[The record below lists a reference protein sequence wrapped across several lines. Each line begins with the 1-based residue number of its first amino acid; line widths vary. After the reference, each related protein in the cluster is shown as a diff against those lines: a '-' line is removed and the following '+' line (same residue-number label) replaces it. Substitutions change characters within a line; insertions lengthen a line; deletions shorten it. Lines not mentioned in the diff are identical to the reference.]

1 MIKKIKL
8 VFDTAI
14 STPFFIVYAILG
26 LILVGLIIFDIKKY
40 KKISRI
46 LYIVCIIFLAT
57 FFIIKYFD
65 VIIKVIDSFVE
76 ILLKTLYFP
85 NLGIYITILIITNLT
100 FVFTTISEKSYK
112 IYKVI
117 SSLITT
123 LIDLLFIM
131 IIGII
136 SKNHIDISSDVKL
149 YSDSTILTL
158 LQISMGLFVSLYLLL
173 MLARIH
179 WRLKLYDKNVTFDN
193 EVYPDM
199 GLYIKNNSTDGKISD
214 EYISSKA
221 SELNLSE
228 YYSNLFIDKINQN
241 LKVKEDVNTLKEIVS
256 EYDKWLDDI
265 NNVFAFLNTNKDNWK
280 ISGNNV
286 MFTNVKLVS
295 QYISLISDLS
305 KQESVLNIKLK
316 SLKTN

>member
-112 IYKVI
+112 IYKII

-214 EYISSKA
+214 EYIRVFKV
-221 SELNLSE
+221 
-228 YYSNLFIDKINQN
+228 IDF
-241 LKVKEDVNTLKEIVS
+241 S
-256 EYDKWLDDI
+256 DKGR
-265 NNVFAFLNTNKDNWK
+265 K
-280 ISGNNV
+280 
-286 MFTNVKLVS
+286 
-295 QYISLISDLS
+295 
-305 KQESVLNIKLK
+305 
-316 SLKTN
+316 

>member
-46 LYIVCIIFLAT
+46 LYIVCIIFLVT

-112 IYKVI
+112 IYKII

-179 WRLKLYDKNVTFDN
+179 RRLKLYDKNVTFDN

-199 GLYIKNNSTDGKISD
+199 GLYIKDNSTNGKISD
-214 EYISSKA
+214 KYIRIFKV
-221 SELNLSE
+221 
-228 YYSNLFIDKINQN
+228 IDF
-241 LKVKEDVNTLKEIVS
+241 S
-256 EYDKWLDDI
+256 DKG
-265 NNVFAFLNTNKDNWK
+265 KK
-280 ISGNNV
+280 
-286 MFTNVKLVS
+286 
-295 QYISLISDLS
+295 
-305 KQESVLNIKLK
+305 
-316 SLKTN
+316 

>member
-1 MIKKIKL
+1 MADFSMIKKIKL

-112 IYKVI
+112 IYKII

-179 WRLKLYDKNVTFDN
+179 RRLKLYDKNVTFDN

-199 GLYIKNNSTDGKISD
+199 GLYIKNNSTNGKISD
-214 EYISSKA
+214 KYIRIFKV
-221 SELNLSE
+221 
-228 YYSNLFIDKINQN
+228 IDF
-241 LKVKEDVNTLKEIVS
+241 S
-256 EYDKWLDDI
+256 DKGR
-265 NNVFAFLNTNKDNWK
+265 K
-280 ISGNNV
+280 
-286 MFTNVKLVS
+286 
-295 QYISLISDLS
+295 
-305 KQESVLNIKLK
+305 
-316 SLKTN
+316 

>member
-26 LILVGLIIFDIKKY
+26 LILVGLIIFDIKKD

-112 IYKVI
+112 IYKII

-199 GLYIKNNSTDGKISD
+199 GLYIKNNSTNGKISD
-214 EYISSKA
+214 KYIRIFKV
-221 SELNLSE
+221 
-228 YYSNLFIDKINQN
+228 IDF
-241 LKVKEDVNTLKEIVS
+241 S
-256 EYDKWLDDI
+256 DKGR
-265 NNVFAFLNTNKDNWK
+265 K
-280 ISGNNV
+280 
-286 MFTNVKLVS
+286 
-295 QYISLISDLS
+295 
-305 KQESVLNIKLK
+305 
-316 SLKTN
+316 

>member
-1 MIKKIKL
+1 MADFSIIKKIKL

-26 LILVGLIIFDIKKY
+26 LILVGLIIFDIKKD

-112 IYKVI
+112 IYKII

-179 WRLKLYDKNVTFDN
+179 RRLKLYDKNVTFDN

-214 EYISSKA
+214 EYIRVFKV
-221 SELNLSE
+221 
-228 YYSNLFIDKINQN
+228 IDF
-241 LKVKEDVNTLKEIVS
+241 S
-256 EYDKWLDDI
+256 DKGR
-265 NNVFAFLNTNKDNWK
+265 K
-280 ISGNNV
+280 
-286 MFTNVKLVS
+286 
-295 QYISLISDLS
+295 
-305 KQESVLNIKLK
+305 
-316 SLKTN
+316 

>member
-1 MIKKIKL
+1 MADFSIIKKIKL

-26 LILVGLIIFDIKKY
+26 LILVGLIIFDIKKD

-112 IYKVI
+112 IYKII

-199 GLYIKNNSTDGKISD
+199 GLYIKNNSTNGKISD
-214 EYISSKA
+214 KYIRIFKV
-221 SELNLSE
+221 
-228 YYSNLFIDKINQN
+228 IDF
-241 LKVKEDVNTLKEIVS
+241 S
-256 EYDKWLDDI
+256 DKGR
-265 NNVFAFLNTNKDNWK
+265 K
-280 ISGNNV
+280 
-286 MFTNVKLVS
+286 
-295 QYISLISDLS
+295 
-305 KQESVLNIKLK
+305 
-316 SLKTN
+316 

>member
-112 IYKVI
+112 IYKII

-179 WRLKLYDKNVTFDN
+179 RRLKLYDKNVTFDN

-199 GLYIKNNSTDGKISD
+199 GLYIKNNSTNGKISD
-214 EYISSKA
+214 KYIRIFKV
-221 SELNLSE
+221 
-228 YYSNLFIDKINQN
+228 IDF
-241 LKVKEDVNTLKEIVS
+241 S
-256 EYDKWLDDI
+256 DKGR
-265 NNVFAFLNTNKDNWK
+265 K
-280 ISGNNV
+280 
-286 MFTNVKLVS
+286 
-295 QYISLISDLS
+295 
-305 KQESVLNIKLK
+305 
-316 SLKTN
+316 

>member
-26 LILVGLIIFDIKKY
+26 LILVGLIIFDIKKD

-112 IYKVI
+112 IYKII

-214 EYISSKA
+214 EYIRVFKV
-221 SELNLSE
+221 
-228 YYSNLFIDKINQN
+228 IDF
-241 LKVKEDVNTLKEIVS
+241 S
-256 EYDKWLDDI
+256 DKGR
-265 NNVFAFLNTNKDNWK
+265 K
-280 ISGNNV
+280 
-286 MFTNVKLVS
+286 
-295 QYISLISDLS
+295 
-305 KQESVLNIKLK
+305 
-316 SLKTN
+316 

>member
-1 MIKKIKL
+1 MADFSIIKKIKL

-26 LILVGLIIFDIKKY
+26 LILVGLIIFDIKKD

-100 FVFTTISEKSYK
+100 FVFTTISKKSYK

-199 GLYIKNNSTDGKISD
+199 CLYIKYNSTDGKISD
-214 EYISSKA
+214 EYIRVFKV
-221 SELNLSE
+221 
-228 YYSNLFIDKINQN
+228 IDF
-241 LKVKEDVNTLKEIVS
+241 S
-256 EYDKWLDDI
+256 DKGR
-265 NNVFAFLNTNKDNWK
+265 K
-280 ISGNNV
+280 
-286 MFTNVKLVS
+286 
-295 QYISLISDLS
+295 
-305 KQESVLNIKLK
+305 
-316 SLKTN
+316 

>member
-14 STPFFIVYAILG
+14 STPFFIVNAILG

-112 IYKVI
+112 IYKII

-214 EYISSKA
+214 EYIRVFKV
-221 SELNLSE
+221 
-228 YYSNLFIDKINQN
+228 IDF
-241 LKVKEDVNTLKEIVS
+241 S
-256 EYDKWLDDI
+256 DKGR
-265 NNVFAFLNTNKDNWK
+265 K
-280 ISGNNV
+280 
-286 MFTNVKLVS
+286 
-295 QYISLISDLS
+295 
-305 KQESVLNIKLK
+305 
-316 SLKTN
+316 

>member
-14 STPFFIVYAILG
+14 STPFFIVYAIFG
-26 LILVGLIIFDIKKY
+26 LILVGLIIFDIKKD

-46 LYIVCIIFLAT
+46 LYILCTIFLVT

-65 VIIKVIDSFVE
+65 VIIKVIDSFIE

-85 NLGIYITILIITNLT
+85 NLGIYITMLVITNLT
-100 FVFTTISEKSYK
+100 FIFTMISKKSYK
-112 IYKVI
+112 THKII
-117 SSLITT
+117 ASLITS

-214 EYISSKA
+214 KYIRVFKV
-221 SELNLSE
+221 
-228 YYSNLFIDKINQN
+228 IDF
-241 LKVKEDVNTLKEIVS
+241 S
-256 EYDKWLDDI
+256 DKGR
-265 NNVFAFLNTNKDNWK
+265 K
-280 ISGNNV
+280 
-286 MFTNVKLVS
+286 
-295 QYISLISDLS
+295 
-305 KQESVLNIKLK
+305 
-316 SLKTN
+316 

>member
-1 MIKKIKL
+1 MADFSIIKKIKL

-112 IYKVI
+112 IYKII

-214 EYISSKA
+214 EYIRVFKV
-221 SELNLSE
+221 
-228 YYSNLFIDKINQN
+228 IDF
-241 LKVKEDVNTLKEIVS
+241 S
-256 EYDKWLDDI
+256 DKGR
-265 NNVFAFLNTNKDNWK
+265 K
-280 ISGNNV
+280 
-286 MFTNVKLVS
+286 
-295 QYISLISDLS
+295 
-305 KQESVLNIKLK
+305 
-316 SLKTN
+316 

>member
-1 MIKKIKL
+1 MADFSMIKKIKL

-26 LILVGLIIFDIKKY
+26 LILVGLIIFDIKKD

-112 IYKVI
+112 IYKII

-199 GLYIKNNSTDGKISD
+199 GLYIKNNSTNGKISD
-214 EYISSKA
+214 KYIRIFKV
-221 SELNLSE
+221 
-228 YYSNLFIDKINQN
+228 IDF
-241 LKVKEDVNTLKEIVS
+241 S
-256 EYDKWLDDI
+256 DKGR
-265 NNVFAFLNTNKDNWK
+265 K
-280 ISGNNV
+280 
-286 MFTNVKLVS
+286 
-295 QYISLISDLS
+295 
-305 KQESVLNIKLK
+305 
-316 SLKTN
+316 

>member
-1 MIKKIKL
+1 MADFSIIKKIKL

-14 STPFFIVYAILG
+14 STPFFIVNAILG

-112 IYKVI
+112 IYKII

-179 WRLKLYDKNVTFDN
+179 RRLKLYDKNVTFDN

-199 GLYIKNNSTDGKISD
+199 GLYIKNNSTNGKISD
-214 EYISSKA
+214 KYIRIFKV
-221 SELNLSE
+221 
-228 YYSNLFIDKINQN
+228 IDF
-241 LKVKEDVNTLKEIVS
+241 S
-256 EYDKWLDDI
+256 DKGR
-265 NNVFAFLNTNKDNWK
+265 K
-280 ISGNNV
+280 
-286 MFTNVKLVS
+286 
-295 QYISLISDLS
+295 
-305 KQESVLNIKLK
+305 
-316 SLKTN
+316 

>member
-14 STPFFIVYAILG
+14 STPFFIVNAILG

-112 IYKVI
+112 IYKII

-214 EYISSKA
+214 KYIRVFKV
-221 SELNLSE
+221 
-228 YYSNLFIDKINQN
+228 IDF
-241 LKVKEDVNTLKEIVS
+241 S
-256 EYDKWLDDI
+256 DKGR
-265 NNVFAFLNTNKDNWK
+265 K
-280 ISGNNV
+280 
-286 MFTNVKLVS
+286 
-295 QYISLISDLS
+295 
-305 KQESVLNIKLK
+305 
-316 SLKTN
+316 

>member
-1 MIKKIKL
+1 MADFSMIKKIKL

-26 LILVGLIIFDIKKY
+26 LILVGLIIFDIKKD

-65 VIIKVIDSFVE
+65 VIIKVIDSFFE

-112 IYKVI
+112 IYKII

-199 GLYIKNNSTDGKISD
+199 GLYIKNNSTNGKISD
-214 EYISSKA
+214 KYIRIFKV
-221 SELNLSE
+221 
-228 YYSNLFIDKINQN
+228 IDF
-241 LKVKEDVNTLKEIVS
+241 S
-256 EYDKWLDDI
+256 DKGR
-265 NNVFAFLNTNKDNWK
+265 K
-280 ISGNNV
+280 
-286 MFTNVKLVS
+286 
-295 QYISLISDLS
+295 
-305 KQESVLNIKLK
+305 
-316 SLKTN
+316 

>member
-65 VIIKVIDSFVE
+65 IIIKVIDSFVE

-112 IYKVI
+112 IYKII

-214 EYISSKA
+214 KYIRVFKV
-221 SELNLSE
+221 
-228 YYSNLFIDKINQN
+228 IDF
-241 LKVKEDVNTLKEIVS
+241 S
-256 EYDKWLDDI
+256 DKGR
-265 NNVFAFLNTNKDNWK
+265 K
-280 ISGNNV
+280 
-286 MFTNVKLVS
+286 
-295 QYISLISDLS
+295 
-305 KQESVLNIKLK
+305 
-316 SLKTN
+316 

>member
-1 MIKKIKL
+1 MADFSMIKKIKL

-100 FVFTTISEKSYK
+100 FVFTTISKKSYK

-214 EYISSKA
+214 EYIRVFKV
-221 SELNLSE
+221 
-228 YYSNLFIDKINQN
+228 IDF
-241 LKVKEDVNTLKEIVS
+241 S
-256 EYDKWLDDI
+256 DKGR
-265 NNVFAFLNTNKDNWK
+265 K
-280 ISGNNV
+280 
-286 MFTNVKLVS
+286 
-295 QYISLISDLS
+295 
-305 KQESVLNIKLK
+305 
-316 SLKTN
+316 

>member
-26 LILVGLIIFDIKKY
+26 LILVGLIIFDIKKD

-112 IYKVI
+112 IYKII

-179 WRLKLYDKNVTFDN
+179 RRLKLYDKNVTFDN

-199 GLYIKNNSTDGKISD
+199 GLYIKNNSTNGKISD
-214 EYISSKA
+214 EYIRVFKV
-221 SELNLSE
+221 
-228 YYSNLFIDKINQN
+228 IDF
-241 LKVKEDVNTLKEIVS
+241 S
-256 EYDKWLDDI
+256 DKGR
-265 NNVFAFLNTNKDNWK
+265 K
-280 ISGNNV
+280 
-286 MFTNVKLVS
+286 
-295 QYISLISDLS
+295 
-305 KQESVLNIKLK
+305 
-316 SLKTN
+316 

>member
-26 LILVGLIIFDIKKY
+26 LILVGLIIFDIKKD

-100 FVFTTISEKSYK
+100 FVFTTISKKSYK

-214 EYISSKA
+214 EYIRVFKV
-221 SELNLSE
+221 
-228 YYSNLFIDKINQN
+228 IDF
-241 LKVKEDVNTLKEIVS
+241 S
-256 EYDKWLDDI
+256 DKGR
-265 NNVFAFLNTNKDNWK
+265 K
-280 ISGNNV
+280 
-286 MFTNVKLVS
+286 
-295 QYISLISDLS
+295 
-305 KQESVLNIKLK
+305 
-316 SLKTN
+316 

>member
-1 MIKKIKL
+1 MFPEKPA
-8 VFDTAI
+8 D
-14 STPFFIVYAILG
+14 
-26 LILVGLIIFDIKKY
+26 
-40 KKISRI
+40 RI
-46 LYIVCIIFLAT
+46 CGSSAQWEKGPGPCTLLQLRVPRRYGKRDAPCPEQQRNKAP
-57 FFIIKYFD
+57 
-65 VIIKVIDSFVE
+65 DSLKN
-76 ILLKTLYFP
+76 LLP
-85 NLGIYITILIITNLT
+85 EYITILIITNLT

-112 IYKVI
+112 IYKII

-199 GLYIKNNSTDGKISD
+199 GLYIKNNSTDAKISD
-214 EYISSKA
+214 EYIRVFKV
-221 SELNLSE
+221 
-228 YYSNLFIDKINQN
+228 IDF
-241 LKVKEDVNTLKEIVS
+241 S
-256 EYDKWLDDI
+256 DKGR
-265 NNVFAFLNTNKDNWK
+265 K
-280 ISGNNV
+280 
-286 MFTNVKLVS
+286 
-295 QYISLISDLS
+295 
-305 KQESVLNIKLK
+305 
-316 SLKTN
+316 

>member
-112 IYKVI
+112 IYKII

-199 GLYIKNNSTDGKISD
+199 GLYIKNNSTNGKISD
-214 EYISSKA
+214 KYIRIFKV
-221 SELNLSE
+221 
-228 YYSNLFIDKINQN
+228 IDF
-241 LKVKEDVNTLKEIVS
+241 S
-256 EYDKWLDDI
+256 DKGR
-265 NNVFAFLNTNKDNWK
+265 K
-280 ISGNNV
+280 
-286 MFTNVKLVS
+286 
-295 QYISLISDLS
+295 
-305 KQESVLNIKLK
+305 
-316 SLKTN
+316 

>member
-46 LYIVCIIFLAT
+46 LYIVCIIFLVT

-112 IYKVI
+112 IYKII

-199 GLYIKNNSTDGKISD
+199 GLYIKNNSTDAKISD
-214 EYISSKA
+214 EYIRVFKV
-221 SELNLSE
+221 
-228 YYSNLFIDKINQN
+228 IDF
-241 LKVKEDVNTLKEIVS
+241 S
-256 EYDKWLDDI
+256 DKGR
-265 NNVFAFLNTNKDNWK
+265 K
-280 ISGNNV
+280 
-286 MFTNVKLVS
+286 
-295 QYISLISDLS
+295 
-305 KQESVLNIKLK
+305 
-316 SLKTN
+316 

>member
-112 IYKVI
+112 IYKII

-199 GLYIKNNSTDGKISD
+199 GLYIKNNSTDAKISD
-214 EYISSKA
+214 EYIRVFKV
-221 SELNLSE
+221 
-228 YYSNLFIDKINQN
+228 IDF
-241 LKVKEDVNTLKEIVS
+241 S
-256 EYDKWLDDI
+256 DKGR
-265 NNVFAFLNTNKDNWK
+265 K
-280 ISGNNV
+280 
-286 MFTNVKLVS
+286 
-295 QYISLISDLS
+295 
-305 KQESVLNIKLK
+305 
-316 SLKTN
+316 

>member
-1 MIKKIKL
+1 MADFSIIKKIKL

-46 LYIVCIIFLAT
+46 LYIVCIIFLVT

-112 IYKVI
+112 IYKII

-214 EYISSKA
+214 EYIRVFKV
-221 SELNLSE
+221 
-228 YYSNLFIDKINQN
+228 IDF
-241 LKVKEDVNTLKEIVS
+241 S
-256 EYDKWLDDI
+256 DKGR
-265 NNVFAFLNTNKDNWK
+265 K
-280 ISGNNV
+280 
-286 MFTNVKLVS
+286 
-295 QYISLISDLS
+295 
-305 KQESVLNIKLK
+305 
-316 SLKTN
+316 

>member
-1 MIKKIKL
+1 MQTFKI
-8 VFDTAI
+8 FN
-14 STPFFIVYAILG
+14 
-26 LILVGLIIFDIKKY
+26 FDIKKD

-112 IYKVI
+112 IYKII

-179 WRLKLYDKNVTFDN
+179 WCLKLYDKNVTFDN

-214 EYISSKA
+214 EYIRVFKV
-221 SELNLSE
+221 
-228 YYSNLFIDKINQN
+228 IDF
-241 LKVKEDVNTLKEIVS
+241 S
-256 EYDKWLDDI
+256 DKGR
-265 NNVFAFLNTNKDNWK
+265 K
-280 ISGNNV
+280 
-286 MFTNVKLVS
+286 
-295 QYISLISDLS
+295 
-305 KQESVLNIKLK
+305 
-316 SLKTN
+316 

>member
-40 KKISRI
+40 KKIRRI

-112 IYKVI
+112 IYKII

-214 EYISSKA
+214 EYIRVFKV
-221 SELNLSE
+221 
-228 YYSNLFIDKINQN
+228 IDF
-241 LKVKEDVNTLKEIVS
+241 S
-256 EYDKWLDDI
+256 DKGR
-265 NNVFAFLNTNKDNWK
+265 K
-280 ISGNNV
+280 
-286 MFTNVKLVS
+286 
-295 QYISLISDLS
+295 
-305 KQESVLNIKLK
+305 
-316 SLKTN
+316 

>member
-14 STPFFIVYAILG
+14 STPFFIVNAILG

-100 FVFTTISEKSYK
+100 FVFTTISKKSYK

-214 EYISSKA
+214 EYIRVFKV
-221 SELNLSE
+221 
-228 YYSNLFIDKINQN
+228 IDF
-241 LKVKEDVNTLKEIVS
+241 S
-256 EYDKWLDDI
+256 DKGR
-265 NNVFAFLNTNKDNWK
+265 K
-280 ISGNNV
+280 
-286 MFTNVKLVS
+286 
-295 QYISLISDLS
+295 
-305 KQESVLNIKLK
+305 
-316 SLKTN
+316 

>member
-1 MIKKIKL
+1 MADFSIIKKIKL

-26 LILVGLIIFDIKKY
+26 LILVGLIIFDIKKD

-112 IYKVI
+112 IYKII

-214 EYISSKA
+214 EYIRVFKV
-221 SELNLSE
+221 
-228 YYSNLFIDKINQN
+228 IDF
-241 LKVKEDVNTLKEIVS
+241 S
-256 EYDKWLDDI
+256 DKGR
-265 NNVFAFLNTNKDNWK
+265 K
-280 ISGNNV
+280 
-286 MFTNVKLVS
+286 
-295 QYISLISDLS
+295 
-305 KQESVLNIKLK
+305 
-316 SLKTN
+316 

>member
-1 MIKKIKL
+1 MADFSIIKKIKL

-100 FVFTTISEKSYK
+100 FVFTTISKKSYK

-173 MLARIH
+173 MLARIN

-214 EYISSKA
+214 EYIRVFKV
-221 SELNLSE
+221 
-228 YYSNLFIDKINQN
+228 IDF
-241 LKVKEDVNTLKEIVS
+241 S
-256 EYDKWLDDI
+256 DKGR
-265 NNVFAFLNTNKDNWK
+265 K
-280 ISGNNV
+280 
-286 MFTNVKLVS
+286 
-295 QYISLISDLS
+295 
-305 KQESVLNIKLK
+305 
-316 SLKTN
+316 

>member
-1 MIKKIKL
+1 MADFSIIKKIKL

-26 LILVGLIIFDIKKY
+26 LILVGLIIFDIKKD

-85 NLGIYITILIITNLT
+85 NLGIYITILIITTLT

-112 IYKVI
+112 IYKII

-179 WRLKLYDKNVTFDN
+179 RRLKLYDKNVTFDN

-199 GLYIKNNSTDGKISD
+199 GLYIKNNSTNGKISD
-214 EYISSKA
+214 KYIRIFKV
-221 SELNLSE
+221 
-228 YYSNLFIDKINQN
+228 IDF
-241 LKVKEDVNTLKEIVS
+241 S
-256 EYDKWLDDI
+256 DKGR
-265 NNVFAFLNTNKDNWK
+265 K
-280 ISGNNV
+280 
-286 MFTNVKLVS
+286 
-295 QYISLISDLS
+295 
-305 KQESVLNIKLK
+305 
-316 SLKTN
+316 

>member
-1 MIKKIKL
+1 MADFSMIKKIKL

-112 IYKVI
+112 IYKII

-214 EYISSKA
+214 KYIRVFKV
-221 SELNLSE
+221 
-228 YYSNLFIDKINQN
+228 IDF
-241 LKVKEDVNTLKEIVS
+241 S
-256 EYDKWLDDI
+256 DKGR
-265 NNVFAFLNTNKDNWK
+265 K
-280 ISGNNV
+280 
-286 MFTNVKLVS
+286 
-295 QYISLISDLS
+295 
-305 KQESVLNIKLK
+305 
-316 SLKTN
+316 

>member
-1 MIKKIKL
+1 MADFSMIKKIKL

-14 STPFFIVYAILG
+14 STPFFIVNAILG

-100 FVFTTISEKSYK
+100 FVFTTISKKSYK

-214 EYISSKA
+214 EYIRVFKV
-221 SELNLSE
+221 
-228 YYSNLFIDKINQN
+228 IDF
-241 LKVKEDVNTLKEIVS
+241 S
-256 EYDKWLDDI
+256 DKGR
-265 NNVFAFLNTNKDNWK
+265 K
-280 ISGNNV
+280 
-286 MFTNVKLVS
+286 
-295 QYISLISDLS
+295 
-305 KQESVLNIKLK
+305 
-316 SLKTN
+316 

>member
-26 LILVGLIIFDIKKY
+26 LILVGLIIFDIKKD

-112 IYKVI
+112 IYKII

-179 WRLKLYDKNVTFDN
+179 RRLKLYDKNVTFDN

-199 GLYIKNNSTDGKISD
+199 GLYIKNNSTNGKISD
-214 EYISSKA
+214 KYIRIFKV
-221 SELNLSE
+221 
-228 YYSNLFIDKINQN
+228 IDF
-241 LKVKEDVNTLKEIVS
+241 S
-256 EYDKWLDDI
+256 DKGR
-265 NNVFAFLNTNKDNWK
+265 K
-280 ISGNNV
+280 
-286 MFTNVKLVS
+286 
-295 QYISLISDLS
+295 
-305 KQESVLNIKLK
+305 
-316 SLKTN
+316 

>member
-1 MIKKIKL
+1 MADFSIIKKIKL

-26 LILVGLIIFDIKKY
+26 LILVGLIIFDIKKD

-112 IYKVI
+112 IYKII

-199 GLYIKNNSTDGKISD
+199 GLYIKNNSTKGKISD
-214 EYISSKA
+214 KYIRIFKV
-221 SELNLSE
+221 
-228 YYSNLFIDKINQN
+228 IDF
-241 LKVKEDVNTLKEIVS
+241 S
-256 EYDKWLDDI
+256 DKGR
-265 NNVFAFLNTNKDNWK
+265 K
-280 ISGNNV
+280 
-286 MFTNVKLVS
+286 
-295 QYISLISDLS
+295 
-305 KQESVLNIKLK
+305 
-316 SLKTN
+316 

>member
-1 MIKKIKL
+1 MADFSMIKKIKL

-26 LILVGLIIFDIKKY
+26 LILVGLIIFDIKKD

-112 IYKVI
+112 IYKII

-179 WRLKLYDKNVTFDN
+179 RRLKLYDKNVTFDN

-199 GLYIKNNSTDGKISD
+199 GLYIKNNSTNGKISD
-214 EYISSKA
+214 KYIRIFKV
-221 SELNLSE
+221 
-228 YYSNLFIDKINQN
+228 IDF
-241 LKVKEDVNTLKEIVS
+241 S
-256 EYDKWLDDI
+256 DKGR
-265 NNVFAFLNTNKDNWK
+265 K
-280 ISGNNV
+280 
-286 MFTNVKLVS
+286 
-295 QYISLISDLS
+295 
-305 KQESVLNIKLK
+305 
-316 SLKTN
+316 

>member
-1 MIKKIKL
+1 MADFSIIKKIKL

-100 FVFTTISEKSYK
+100 FVFTTISKKSYK

-199 GLYIKNNSTDGKISD
+199 GLYIKNNSTDGKISE
-214 EYISSKA
+214 EYIRVFKV
-221 SELNLSE
+221 
-228 YYSNLFIDKINQN
+228 IDF
-241 LKVKEDVNTLKEIVS
+241 S
-256 EYDKWLDDI
+256 DKGR
-265 NNVFAFLNTNKDNWK
+265 K
-280 ISGNNV
+280 
-286 MFTNVKLVS
+286 
-295 QYISLISDLS
+295 
-305 KQESVLNIKLK
+305 
-316 SLKTN
+316 

>member
-46 LYIVCIIFLAT
+46 LYIVCIIFLVT

-112 IYKVI
+112 IYKII

-214 EYISSKA
+214 EYIRVFKV
-221 SELNLSE
+221 
-228 YYSNLFIDKINQN
+228 IDF
-241 LKVKEDVNTLKEIVS
+241 S
-256 EYDKWLDDI
+256 DKGR
-265 NNVFAFLNTNKDNWK
+265 K
-280 ISGNNV
+280 
-286 MFTNVKLVS
+286 
-295 QYISLISDLS
+295 
-305 KQESVLNIKLK
+305 
-316 SLKTN
+316 